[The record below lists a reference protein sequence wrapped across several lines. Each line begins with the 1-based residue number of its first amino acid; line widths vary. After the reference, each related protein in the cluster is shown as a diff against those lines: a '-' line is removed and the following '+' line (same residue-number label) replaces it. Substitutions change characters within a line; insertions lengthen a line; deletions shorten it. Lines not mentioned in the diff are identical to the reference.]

1 MVHQTN
7 ILAQLSSLVLLK
19 ARTGGCLLNRA
30 PLCLAVQEKVL
41 RHAGELF
48 EEGDTN
54 HDGKLTSTELQALL
68 IKVDVPCSFFPLAH
82 IPA

>member
-1 MVHQTN
+1 MVQPCAAGSKHWG
-7 ILAQLSSLVLLK
+7 LFAE
-19 ARTGGCLLNRA
+19 
-30 PLCLAVQEKVL
+30 PCLAVQEKVL
-41 RHAGELF
+41 RHAEELF

-68 IKVDVPCSFFPLAH
+68 IKVDLACSFFPLAH